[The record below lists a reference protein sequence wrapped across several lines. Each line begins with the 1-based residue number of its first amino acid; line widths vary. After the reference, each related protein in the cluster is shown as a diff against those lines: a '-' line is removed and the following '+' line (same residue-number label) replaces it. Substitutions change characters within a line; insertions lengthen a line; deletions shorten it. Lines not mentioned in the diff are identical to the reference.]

1 MDLAATQTQS
11 HFRRLGA
18 NDKSRASAPPARHTI
33 SEPQTV
39 STSTGKQMTDPD
51 STPQASLQLP
61 APSSGRKGSK
71 KVRTGCVTIRKVK
84 CDETKPACLRC
95 TKTGRN
101 CDGYFPQKAASSN
114 DDAGSP
120 GPEVARLNPPISPFA
135 DWAGGSREQRAFDF
149 YRNFSAPAI
158 FSDGSGGSTL
168 WKKLVPHFCHAEP
181 SIRHAVLAISS
192 LHESLSQEKS
202 ADAGDTI
209 SSPKWAG
216 VLSNTF
222 ASEQY
227 GKALKHLQEWKPSE
241 SAGVTVPLLACL
253 LFICVEFMLGDE
265 RASQVHINQG
275 RLILAQLDSSIAG
288 NDVSVI
294 KKHFV
299 PIYSRLS
306 LASFLFGSNPAEIPS
321 NLRSSSATNLY
332 FASVDEAEVALY
344 ELIDDGLRF
353 SNMAKGIVYSR
364 PTDDPQ
370 LQTLQQQ
377 QGEILAKFN
386 RWHVAFTV
394 ISAVEDAKRAGKL
407 CLLYYHTAK
416 IWISTA
422 MSPLET
428 AYDDHIA
435 SFAAIIHISAELVH
449 SSKKYVRD
457 PSKAA
462 MSTPKF
468 VFDTEVIPPL
478 YYTITKCR
486 HPMLRRAAAD
496 LLKQEAVTKRRENLW
511 DAHMSVEIGK
521 RIIAIEE
528 DTVRRDAPD
537 FGTMN
542 WDAISWTGSE
552 ELANFQAPA
561 AGFPSDTSVPCTQ
574 RPWISRETNHML
586 NEKYE
591 AVTDIARSRQTTPG
605 SVSAGSSTGSLSSN
619 TSWGSMHLEA
629 PFNLPEFARVKNV
642 LIDNE
647 TAHGSWLTLFMDP
660 EEAGAQ
666 SWKVTKEFVRA

>member
-1 MDLAATQTQS
+1 MNLEATQTQS
-11 HFRRLGA
+11 HLRRLAA

-39 STSTGKQMTDPD
+39 STSTGQQMTDPD

-71 KVRTGCVTIRKVK
+71 
-84 CDETKPACLRC
+84 
-95 TKTGRN
+95 
-101 CDGYFPQKAASSN
+101 KAASSN

-253 LFICVEFMLGDE
+253 LFICIEFMLGDE

-344 ELIDDGLRF
+344 ELIDGGLRF

-435 SFAAIIHISAELVH
+435 SFAAIIHLSAELVH

-511 DAHMSVEIGK
+511 DAHMSAEIGK

-528 DTVRRDAPD
+528 DAVRRDAPD
-537 FGTMN
+537 LGTMN

-552 ELANFQAPA
+552 EVANLQAPA

-586 NEKYE
+586 NEQYE
-591 AVTDIARSRQTTPG
+591 AATDIARSRQTTPG
-605 SVSAGSSTGSLSSN
+605 SVSAGSSTSSLSSN

>member
-11 HFRRLGA
+11 HLRRLAA

-39 STSTGKQMTDPD
+39 STSTDQQMTDPD
-51 STPQASLQLP
+51 STPQASLQPP

-71 KVRTGCVTIRKVK
+71 K
-84 CDETKPACLRC
+84 P
-95 TKTGRN
+95 
-101 CDGYFPQKAASSN
+101 ASSN

-120 GPEVARLNPPISPFA
+120 GSEVARLTPPISPFA

-241 SAGVTVPLLACL
+241 PAGVTVPLLACL
-253 LFICVEFMLGDE
+253 LFICIEFMLGDE

-288 NDVSVI
+288 SGVSVI

-394 ISAVEDAKRAGKL
+394 ISALEDAKRAGKL

-528 DTVRRDAPD
+528 DAVRRDAPD
-537 FGTMN
+537 LGTMN

-552 ELANFQAPA
+552 EVANLQAPA
-561 AGFPSDTSVPCTQ
+561 ADFPSDTSVPCTQ

-586 NEKYE
+586 NEQYE

-619 TSWGSMHLEA
+619 TSWGSMQLEA

>member
-1 MDLAATQTQS
+1 M
-11 HFRRLGA
+11 
-18 NDKSRASAPPARHTI
+18 
-33 SEPQTV
+33 
-39 STSTGKQMTDPD
+39 
-51 STPQASLQLP
+51 
-61 APSSGRKGSK
+61 
-71 KVRTGCVTIRKVK
+71 
-84 CDETKPACLRC
+84 
-95 TKTGRN
+95 
-101 CDGYFPQKAASSN
+101 
-114 DDAGSP
+114 
-120 GPEVARLNPPISPFA
+120 
-135 DWAGGSREQRAFDF
+135 
-149 YRNFSAPAI
+149 
-158 FSDGSGGSTL
+158 
-168 WKKLVPHFCHAEP
+168 
-181 SIRHAVLAISS
+181 LAISS
-192 LHESLSQEKS
+192 LHESLSQERS
-202 ADAGDTI
+202 ADTGDTI
-209 SSPKWAG
+209 SSPKWTG

-253 LFICVEFMLGDE
+253 LFICIEFMLGDE

-332 FASVDEAEVALY
+332 FPSVDEAEVALY

-435 SFAAIIHISAELVH
+435 SFAAIIHLSAELVH

-511 DAHMSVEIGK
+511 DAHMSAEIGK

-528 DTVRRDAPD
+528 DTGRRDAPD
-537 FGTMN
+537 LGTMN

-552 ELANFQAPA
+552 ELANLQAPA
-561 AGFPSDTSVPCTQ
+561 AGFPSNTSVPCTQ
-574 RPWISRETNHML
+574 RPWISRETNRML
-586 NEKYE
+586 NEQYE

>member
-1 MDLAATQTQS
+1 MDLEATQTQS
-11 HFRRLGA
+11 HLRRLAA

-39 STSTGKQMTDPD
+39 STSTGQQMTDPD
-51 STPQASLQLP
+51 STPQASLQPP

-95 TKTGRN
+95 TKTGRK
-101 CDGYFPQKAASSN
+101 CDGYLTQKPASSN

-120 GPEVARLNPPISPFA
+120 GSEVARLTPPISPFA
-135 DWAGGSREQRAFDF
+135 DWAAGSREQRAFDF

-202 ADAGDTI
+202 ADGGDTI

-253 LFICVEFMLGDE
+253 LFICIEFMLGDE

-364 PTDDPQ
+364 STDDPQ
-370 LQTLQQQ
+370 LLTLQQQ

-511 DAHMSVEIGK
+511 DAHMSAEIGK

-528 DTVRRDAPD
+528 DTQ
-537 FGTMN
+537 
-542 WDAISWTGSE
+542 
-552 ELANFQAPA
+552 AN
-561 AGFPSDTSVPCTQ
+561 D
-574 RPWISRETNHML
+574 
-586 NEKYE
+586 
-591 AVTDIARSRQTTPG
+591 
-605 SVSAGSSTGSLSSN
+605 
-619 TSWGSMHLEA
+619 
-629 PFNLPEFARVKNV
+629 ARVGV
-642 LIDNE
+642 RGII
-647 TAHGSWLTLFMDP
+647 HR
-660 EEAGAQ
+660 
-666 SWKVTKEFVRA
+666 FVE